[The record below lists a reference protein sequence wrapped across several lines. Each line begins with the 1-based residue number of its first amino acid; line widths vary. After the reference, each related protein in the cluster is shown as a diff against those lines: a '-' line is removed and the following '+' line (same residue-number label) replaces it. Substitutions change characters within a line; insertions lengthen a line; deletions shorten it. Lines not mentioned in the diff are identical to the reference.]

1 MKQYLD
7 LLEELV
13 NHGQESTDRTG
24 VGTYRKAGHMMRF
37 DLSQGLPIVTT
48 KKIHLKS
55 VIHELLWVLGGHTTN
70 HYLQR
75 NGVTIWDSWQRPW
88 YKDRDLIRVNEILKP
103 YVPYDGDFG
112 FRGVNAEKNSV
123 DGKLAAAWV
132 HMMKRCYDPTHHNY
146 KYYGEKGV
154 SVCKEWH
161 DPSVFI
167 EQVKLI
173 PHWKYKL
180 SSWNDFELDK
190 DYFNAKQYGPDTCIW
205 LHKTE
210 NIHSEWLYIRSPEGD
225 EFYVDGFNNASNLV
239 GISKSTLHRFIH
251 EGLPTILKGNNK
263 KFNGWEIAFA
273 ATHEG
278 LIRKSLISDGDLGP
292 IYGKQFRDFAGVDQ
306 IQNAIDLLRTKPDDR
321 GIIVTAW
328 NPVDLPYMALRP
340 CHCLFQLIVI
350 NGKLNLEIYQRSA
363 DAFLGTPFNIAFY
376 ALMTHMFA
384 QQANLEVGELIWI
397 GGDVHLYKNHVEQA
411 VTQLCRTPMQLPHLV
426 LNKAPDMFSY
436 KYEDFKIVGY
446 NCHPAIKAPV
456 AV

>member
-55 VIHELLWVLGGHTTN
+55 VIHEVIWMLSGDTN
-70 HYLQR
+70 IKYLND
-75 NGVTIWDSWQRPW
+75 NGVTIWDSW
-88 YKDRDLIRVNEILKP
+88 
-103 YVPYDGDFG
+103 
-112 FRGVNAEKNSV
+112 
-123 DGKLAAAWV
+123 
-132 HMMKRCYDPTHHNY
+132 C
-146 KYYGEKGV
+146 GE
-154 SVCKEWH
+154 
-161 DPSVFI
+161 
-167 EQVKLI
+167 
-173 PHWKYKL
+173 
-180 SSWNDFELDK
+180 
-190 DYFNAKQYGPDTCIW
+190 
-205 LHKTE
+205 
-210 NIHSEWLYIRSPEGD
+210 
-225 EFYVDGFNNASNLV
+225 
-239 GISKSTLHRFIH
+239 
-251 EGLPTILKGNNK
+251 
-263 KFNGWEIAFA
+263 
-273 ATHEG
+273 
-278 LIRKSLISDGDLGP
+278 DGDLGP
-292 IYGKQFRDFAGVDQ
+292 VYGYQWRAWYNGIFDPIDQ

-328 NPVDLPYMALRP
+328 NPADLPYMALRP

-363 DAFLGTPFNIAFY
+363 DAFLGTPFNLAFY

-384 QQANLEVGELIWI
+384 QQANLEVGDLIWI

-426 LNKAPDMFSY
+426 LNKAADMFSY
-436 KYEDFKIVGY
+436 KYEDFNIVGY
-446 NCHPAIKAPV
+446 NSHPAIKAPV